1 MSAYLQPSAVRNP
14 NEFLVNR
21 MHKAAA
27 PENLTRVVT
36 EPHDQ
41 GGAEADGADEDGP
54 PASSPN
60 ETAPPGPSKFM
71 DEITMKY
78 MMNPQ
83 YHKQYLAKTD
93 YSKYQQIQA
102 KTQHVDIYQDD
113 IQHIVKE
120 LLADFVVNGN
130 FTKYTTELNETFE
143 AFMNTCVAYLDEH
156 AADYQEVEVLFTE
169 PKKPRAGGRPRP

>member
-1 MSAYLQPSAVRNP
+1 MSAYLQPTAVRNP

-27 PENLTRVVT
+27 PENPTSVVT
-36 EPHDQ
+36 DTLVQ
-41 GGAEADGADEDGP
+41 DDDEAHAQAH
-54 PASSPN
+54 ASSPPRDD
-60 ETAPPGPSKFM
+60 TVPQGPSKFM
-71 DEITMKY
+71 DQITMKY

-93 YSKYQQIQA
+93 YSKYREIQA
-102 KTQHVDIYQDD
+102 KTQHVDFYQDD

-120 LLADFVVNGN
+120 LLADFIVNGN
-130 FTKYTTELNETFE
+130 FTKYTTDLNQSFE

-156 AADYQEVEVLFTE
+156 AADNQEVEVLFTE
-169 PKKPRAGGRPRP
+169 PKKTRTPRASH